1 MHNNPALCAKHC
13 PNVYVPKP
21 KLKLGVNRVL
31 IHIYQ
36 WTLRMQC
43 LRVVNW
49 THFPTLCVGDTF
61 KIKFTKVCKP
71 WSFGLTWPDKMLSVY
86 GILQGQAS
94 PTTGKLHMLGGANDS
109 NPIRFES
116 PRIEEGSGAFSFKP
130 LNLASSHYAAE
141 EKTVSR
147 VNWKIIHTLR
157 TCSSCYYWF
166 W

>member
-1 MHNNPALCAKHC
+1 
-13 PNVYVPKP
+13 
-21 KLKLGVNRVL
+21 
-31 IHIYQ
+31 
-36 WTLRMQC
+36 
-43 LRVVNW
+43 
-49 THFPTLCVGDTF
+49 
-61 KIKFTKVCKP
+61 
-71 WSFGLTWPDKMLSVY
+71 MLSVY

-147 VNWKIIHTLR
+147 VN
-157 TCSSCYYWF
+157 
-166 W
+166 